1 VPEPPEPD
9 PGRRIGIVTGL
20 ISEANCLEPAARA
33 LGADRRPLMFCS
45 GADAGRAADGI
56 AGMIADGVSA
66 LLSFGV
72 AGGLD
77 PKLRPGDVVVAEAV
91 IAPDGARYA
100 TQTDW
105 RDRVVEAAG
114 GPRQLTVAS
123 IAGSDTPVPAPSA
136 KARLHRDTGAAAL
149 DMESHIAAAAA
160 AAAGLPFLAVRVVA
174 DPADRRIPAAALAGI
189 GADGKV
195 RPFAVIG
202 RLVMKPWE
210 IPDLVRL
217 AEANRAAHAGLRRVA
232 ALAPLLVP

>member
-1 VPEPPEPD
+1 MPEPIESD
-9 PGRRIGIVTGL
+9 RHRRIGIVTGL
-20 ISEANCLEPAARA
+20 ISEANCLQSAARA

-45 GADAGRAADGI
+45 GADAGRAAAGI
-56 AGMIADGVSA
+56 AGMIAEGVSG

-77 PKLRPGDVVVAEAV
+77 PKLRPGDVIVAEAV
-91 IAPDGARYA
+91 IAPDGSRYA
-100 TQTDW
+100 TQAEW
-105 RDRVVEAAG
+105 RGRVVEAAG

-123 IAGSDTPVPAPSA
+123 IAGSDTPVLTRTA
-136 KARLHRDTGAAAL
+136 KARLHHETGAAAL

-174 DPADRRIPAAALAGI
+174 DPADRRVPSAALAGI
-189 GADGKV
+189 GPDGNV

-210 IPDLVRL
+210 IPSLMRL

>member
-1 VPEPPEPD
+1 MPEPPEPD

-20 ISEANCLEPAARA
+20 ISEANCLESAARA

-56 AGMIADGVSA
+56 AGMIAEGVSA

-91 IAPDGARYA
+91 IAPDGAHYA

>member
-1 VPEPPEPD
+1 MPEPPEPD

-77 PKLRPGDVVVAEAV
+77 PRLGPGDVIVAETV
-91 IAPDGARYA
+91 IAPDGTRNA

-123 IAGSDTPVPAPSA
+123 IAGSDTPVLARSA

-174 DPADRRIPAAALAGI
+174 DPADHRVPAAALAGI

>member
-20 ISEANCLEPAARA
+20 ISEANCLESAARA

-56 AGMIADGVSA
+56 AGMIAEGVSA